1 MTREEAQSRLEAYAL
16 GELSTADRERVEEWL
31 AKDAALA
38 QDFQLLSELTSV
50 LGEGLRG
57 KPEVELP
64 ALARA
69 RIRWRAWRPL
79 GRPKAVF
86 ALPLT
91 AALALF
97 SVFMGNVNLEP
108 HTMDDAAEPS
118 QLEPPAGSEV
128 QAVESAEPLRAPA
141 RARRPPRAPPLAL
154 PRPNHAD
161 TDRFDFGFSPE
172 QSPALR
178 VDGFRSAAEPRRRPL
193 SRASE
198 LGRFLDAEAEPV
210 STFSIDVDTA
220 SYARLRQT
228 ILSGRTPSS
237 ADARI
242 EELVNYFHY
251 DYPAPTGKAPVSISV
266 DAARTPWAPE
276 ESSLVRI
283 GLRARDPGPR
293 STSNLVFLIDVS
305 ASMSPE
311 DRLPLLK
318 RALGTLTR
326 ELSGRDWVSIVV
338 YAGRTAVLLEPT
350 RGSNQEV
357 ILRTLEA
364 LSPHGSTNGSGGLQ
378 MAYDLARRH
387 FIRGGVNRVVL
398 ATDGDFNLG
407 IADPDELQQFIEEQA
422 QSGVFLSV
430 LGFGASPSGDE
441 RLDLLANHGNG
452 NYAYIDSEQEA
463 DRVLSQ
469 QLRSTLQVVAKDV
482 KVQVTFDPHEVES
495 YRLLGY
501 DNRRLQR
508 EDFAN
513 DDRDAGDLGA
523 ATVVTALYEL
533 KTRRDVNAR
542 KLLSVDVRY
551 KLPTE
556 EHSRLLQG
564 SGPSKFVRFDDAP
577 RDLRFAAAVC
587 AFGML
592 IRRYPDTGIAN
603 YDLVEQWAE
612 DAIGGK
618 DAGERRQFVQLVH
631 ALADTPTCNPPFYVH
646 NGIRKVKPECL

>member
-1 MTREEAQSRLEAYAL
+1 MTREQAHERLEAYVL
-16 GELSTADRERVEEWL
+16 GELSATERERVEEWL
-31 AKDAALA
+31 AKDAAME
-38 QDFQLLSELTSV
+38 QDFRQLSELTSL

-57 KPEVELP
+57 KPEAPLP

-79 GRPKAVF
+79 GRSKAVF

-91 AALALF
+91 AALALL
-97 SVFMGNVNLEP
+97 SVFVGPVDLEP
-108 HTMDDAAEPS
+108 NSVGDATAS
-118 QLEPPAGSEV
+118 SVVEPPAESKV
-128 QAVESAEPLRAPA
+128 QAVESAEP
-141 RARRPPRAPPLAL
+141 PRAPSRS
-154 PRPNHAD
+154 PRKRSPIAAPSAD
-161 TDRFDFGFSPE
+161 PAPANRGRFDSFSSPE
-172 QSPALR
+172 SAAPR
-178 VDGFRSAAEPRRRPL
+178 VNGFRSAEPSRGPL
-193 SRASE
+193 SPASE
-198 LGRFLDAEAEPV
+198 QGRFLDADAEPV

-220 SYARLRQT
+220 SYARLRET
-228 ILSGRTPSS
+228 IQSGRTPSR
-237 ADARI
+237 ADTRI

-251 DYPAPTGKAPVSISV
+251 DYPAPTGRAPVSISV
-266 DAARTPWAPE
+266 DAARTPWDSE
-276 ESSLVRI
+276 DSGLVRI

-305 ASMSPE
+305 ASMTPE
-311 DRLPLLK
+311 NRLPLLK

-326 ELSGRDWVSIVV
+326 ELDARDWVSIVV

-350 RGSNQEV
+350 RGSDHEI
-357 ILRTLEA
+357 ILRTLEG

-387 FIRGGVNRVVL
+387 FISGGVNRVVL

-407 IADPDELQQFIEEQA
+407 IADPDELQQFIERQA

-441 RLDLLANHGNG
+441 RLDRLANHGNG
-452 NYAYIDSEQEA
+452 NYAYIDGEQEA
-463 DRVLSQ
+463 ERVLSQ

-482 KVQVTFDPHEVES
+482 KVQVTFDPDEVES
-495 YRLLGY
+495 YRLIGY

-513 DDRDAGDLGA
+513 DERDAGDLGA
-523 ATVVTALYEL
+523 ATVVTALYEV
-533 KTRRDVNAR
+533 KTRREVNAR

-556 EHSRLLQG
+556 ESSRLLQG
-564 SGPSKFVRFDDAP
+564 SGPSQFVLFDAAP
-577 RDLRFAAAVC
+577 RDLRFAAAVS

-592 IRRYPDTGIAN
+592 IRGYPDTGTAS
-603 YDLVEQWAE
+603 YELVEQWAE

-618 DAGERRQFVQLVH
+618 DADERRQFVDLVR
-631 ALADTPTCNPPFYVH
+631 AVASMRTCAPPYFLQ
-646 NGIRKVKPECL
+646 NGVRRVKPECL